1 MFSSSPDVHKLTDE
15 EKDAFRLFLTFGMTK
30 KKELQHLL
38 KTDGAKSTL
47 KQLRNIVRKMG

>member
-1 MFSSSPDVHKLTDE
+1 MFRNSPYVHKLTKE
-15 EKDAFRLFLTFGMTK
+15 EKEALRLFLTFGMTTK
-30 KKELQHLL
+30 EELQHLL